1 MNQNRME
8 SSQVS
13 DLVDIRTV
21 TVDKSLPKEKRIA
34 DFVRQIRN
42 PYLFRCG
49 KFTVHASFATGGPTL
64 EDCIRGIIR

>member
-1 MNQNRME
+1 MQNE
-8 SSQVS
+8 AHTASS
-13 DLVDIRTV
+13 LVDIQEV
-21 TVDKSLPKEKRIA
+21 TVNKSLPREERIL
-34 DFVRQIRN
+34 DFVRQIKN